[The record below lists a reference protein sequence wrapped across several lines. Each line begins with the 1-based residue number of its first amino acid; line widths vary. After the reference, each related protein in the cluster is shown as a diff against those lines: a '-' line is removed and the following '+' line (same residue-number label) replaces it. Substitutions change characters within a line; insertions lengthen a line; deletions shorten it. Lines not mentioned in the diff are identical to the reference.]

1 MLKMKRTFSDRFLLG
16 YSFDLDREAFSLV
29 AINYFLIVLMGI
41 VVVIL
46 HTFEKDLLPVTYR
59 YHAIILLSLVNL
71 WLLRKRHVNL
81 ARILILVSLP
91 FLVLILP
98 PLGGIYD
105 DEFFFWF
112 PYIPIGLSI
121 IAHFILHPIRQRPA
135 LIITL
140 VSYLSLSIFIDSYL
154 IYMSDGSEQII
165 PFVLDNRFYY
175 RLIPAFIF
183 LFVNLA
189 LRLLFIKNLQFKTV
203 MDTQYK
209 ELVQSEKMASL
220 GILTSGLAHEINNP
234 LNFISGSLN
243 ALNSLKDKYIQE
255 EEELT
260 VEKKDILKLINQVTE
275 SAFEGVER
283 ASSIISKLGHFAN
296 PRVDQERE
304 EVDLDD
310 LLQSVLISIESR
322 LPYYINLTTD
332 IQKDLKV
339 LCREQQLKLVFAYIL
354 RNAIDAL
361 ETKEKGG
368 RESIEIKAVRESRD
382 RKPYTIIS
390 FSNSGPAIPEAD
402 LKHIFD
408 PFFSSREAGDGLG
421 LGMSLSYM
429 IIKEH
434 GGKLEVKNQP
444 GIVRFDILLP
454 AWREEISN

>member
-1 MLKMKRTFSDRFLLG
+1 MLKLKRSFSDRFLLG

-29 AINYFLIVLMGI
+29 AINYFLIILLGI
-41 VVVIL
+41 IVIIL
-46 HTFEKDLLPVTYR
+46 HTLEKDLLPVTYR
-59 YHAIILLSLVNL
+59 YHAIVFLSLVNL

-112 PYIPIGLSI
+112 PYIPVGLSI
-121 IAHFILHPIRQRPA
+121 IAHFILHPVRQRMA
-135 LIITL
+135 LILTL
-140 VSYLSLSIFIDSYL
+140 VCYLLLSIFIDSYL
-154 IYMSDGSEQII
+154 IYMSDGSEKII

-175 RLIPAFIF
+175 KLVPAFLF

-189 LRLLFIKNLQFKTV
+189 LRLLFVKNLEFKTV
-203 MDTQYK
+203 MDNQYE

-243 ALNSLKDKYIQE
+243 ALNSLKDKYIQQE
-255 EEELT
+255 EDLKG
-260 VEKKDILKLINQVTE
+260 EKKDILKLINQVMDN
-275 SAFEGVER
+275 AFEGVER

-296 PRVDQERE
+296 PQINQKRE
-304 EVDLDD
+304 EVDLND

-332 IQKDLKV
+332 IQKDLKI
-339 LCREQQLKLVFAYIL
+339 LCREQQIKLVFAYIL

-361 ETKEKGG
+361 ETNEKGG
-368 RESIEIKAVRESRD
+368 RESIEIKAVRKSRD

-390 FSNSGPAIPEAD
+390 FSNSGPAIPED
-402 LKHIFD
+402 NLKHIFD
-408 PFFSSREAGDGLG
+408 PFFSSKEAGEGLG
-421 LGMSLSYM
+421 MGMSLSYM

-434 GGKLEVKNQP
+434 GGKFEVKNQA
-444 GIVRFDILLP
+444 GMVRFDILLP
-454 AWREEISN
+454 AWREEFSN